1 MWISH
6 LSQRSSSWSY
16 DRCIPKLNVWCTWK
30 LLKPTENGWL
40 LLSTSSY
47 FHLEGW
53 KWTQIGQTEKKT
65 EATHRAISSL
75 WLQRLHSAASV
86 KNLSEHKNSYI
97 PQKLKETQDC
107 QFAVL
112 KGKKQMKYHM
122 NRQTDGL
129 CETVA
134 AHRNSF
140 PFASSFVYSLLSSL
154 NLQNPAGTDLI
165 WLVITIQSH
174 L

>member
-1 MWISH
+1 MVLEQRNINRIINLHISLHAARWSNIWRGQWSFGTESWNSGWISVTDTCRWCG
-6 LSQRSSSWSY
+6 SVTYPSARRPGPMIAAS
-16 DRCIPKLNVWCTWK
+16 PKLNVWRTWK

-65 EATHRAISSL
+65 EATRRAISSL

-107 QFAVL
+107 QFAV
-112 KGKKQMKYHM
+112 
-122 NRQTDGL
+122 
-129 CETVA
+129 C
-134 AHRNSF
+134 
-140 PFASSFVYSLLSSL
+140 
-154 NLQNPAGTDLI
+154 
-165 WLVITIQSH
+165 
-174 L
+174 